1 MKTPWTFLTILGWA
15 LCTSQGI
22 ANVVPGDLPPLPPCD
37 VYRQGPLETRELVV
51 YSLPPG
57 DYPDAFERVMVH
69 YRPEYIDPPAIFP
82 DPPDAVPTGLLVDIA
97 IADGQ
102 PITYAD
108 RRISPMQSIDFGML
122 LRGRSYPMPARM
134 IAIAGGRSVF
144 DRESG
149 RVIDGEFVVDPG
161 PFNRTGVTFQGFDE
175 VTFADS
181 RPSRHRPAD
190 IFIREN
196 DAGEITSVLRC
207 SQLGSVLV
215 PHCSLYEHS
224 GVFDMKYNF
233 RRNQMHLVETIRAH
247 AHGFTRCLTEPLSH
261 GQGDRK

>member
-22 ANVVPGDLPPLPPCD
+22 ANVVPGDLLPLPPCD

-122 LRGRSYPMPARM
+122 LQGRSYPMPARM

-161 PFNRTGVTFQGFDE
+161 PFNRTGVTFQGFDQIDVANAGRSTQGRFE
-175 VTFADS
+175 F
-181 RPSRHRPAD
+181 
-190 IFIREN
+190 FIRED
-196 DAGEITSVLRC
+196 DAGEITSFLRC
-207 SQLGSVLV
+207 SVIGSVIN
-215 PHCSLYEHS
+215 PQCSLFENTPHF
-224 GVFDMKYNF
+224 VLKYRF
-233 RRNQMHLVETIRAH
+233 RRNQMDLVETIRMH
-247 AHGFTRCLTEPLSH
+247 AHGFAACLTAPLE
-261 GQGDRK
+261 QEI